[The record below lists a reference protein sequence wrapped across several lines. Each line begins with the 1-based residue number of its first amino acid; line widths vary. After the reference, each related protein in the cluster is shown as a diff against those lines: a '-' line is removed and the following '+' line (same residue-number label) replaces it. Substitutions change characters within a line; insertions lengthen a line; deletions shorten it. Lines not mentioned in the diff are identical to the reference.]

1 MNPYEINH
9 TKLKNSKK
17 ITDERD
23 LLKLKLIHQLK
34 EVMDSM
40 ETSEIIKITGLDKS
54 DLSRLRVSSYQ
65 RFSIDRL
72 IKIFDLLG
80 FKTEVLLV
88 KKKKIS

>member
-9 TKLKNSKK
+9 NKFKGSKK

-23 LLKLKLIHQLK
+23 LLKLKLINQLK
-34 EVMDSM
+34 EVMSPLD
-40 ETSEIIKITGLDKS
+40 TQEIIKLTGLDKS

-72 IKIFDLLG
+72 IKIFDQLG
-80 FKTEVLLV
+80 FKAEVLLV
-88 KKKKIS
+88 KKKKTS